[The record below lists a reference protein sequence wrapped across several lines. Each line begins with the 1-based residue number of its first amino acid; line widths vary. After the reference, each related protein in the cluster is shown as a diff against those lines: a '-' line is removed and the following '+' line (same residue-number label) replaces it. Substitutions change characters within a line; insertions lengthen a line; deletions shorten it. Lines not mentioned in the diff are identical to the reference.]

1 MNTSPGPRRALSEEN
16 RLLIILFFVFG
27 CVFVD
32 RLTISF
38 LFPMIAADLKLSN
51 VHLGT
56 LSAVLA
62 LTWALSGAGL
72 GAIADR
78 FNIRKPMLILSIL
91 VFSLFSALSGLV
103 SGFAMLL
110 IFRALMGIAEGPV
123 LPIAQSLMVEK
134 SQPQRRGFNMGLI
147 QGAAPGLL
155 GGIIAPP
162 LIIYLAQ
169 KWGWSMAFHLTAVP
183 GIILAWLIYR
193 HVNGKKDPAFIAA
206 PATGKAAGKAAYG
219 ELFKIK
225 NVALCILIS
234 CVFVTWFMI
243 IITFTPN
250 FLVTDRG
257 FGEGTMG
264 GIMSAIGAAWV
275 FWGVAVPA
283 ISDRLGRKPTL
294 IFFSLLAVCCPLFLS
309 YVDNPWLLGVLV
321 FLFYTGLGCFTLF
334 MATIPSETVSP
345 ARIATALGL
354 VMGIGE
360 VIGGCLAPFIAGLIA
375 DRYGLVSVM
384 WLAAAGAVC
393 AGVLSCF
400 LDETAPAVVSR
411 RTVKP
416 ASVADV

>member
-1 MNTSPGPRRALSEEN
+1 MKKSVGRGSILSEEN
-16 RLLIILFFVFG
+16 RLLVILFFVFG

-38 LFPMIAADLKLSN
+38 LFPMIAADLQLSN

-78 FNIRKPMLILSIL
+78 FNVRKPMLIVSII
-91 VFSLFSALSGLV
+91 VFSLFSALSGWV

-169 KWGWSMAFHLTAVP
+169 KWGWSTAFHLTALP
-183 GIILAWLIYR
+183 GIILAWLIYKY
-193 HVNGKKDPAFIAA
+193 VNGKKDPSFAA
-206 PATGKAAGKAAYG
+206 EPAVKNQSEKAAYA

-225 NVALCILIS
+225 NVVLCILIS
-234 CVFVTWFMI
+234 CVFVTWFMV
-243 IITFTPN
+243 IITFTPS
-250 FLVTDRG
+250 FLVTARG
-257 FGEGTMG
+257 FSEQSMG
-264 GIMSAIGAAWV
+264 GIMSAIGVAWV

-283 ISDRLGRKPTL
+283 ISDRIGRKPTL
-294 IFFSLLAVCCPLFLS
+294 IFFSLLAICCPLFLS
-309 YVDNPWLLGVLV
+309 YVDNLWLLGGLV
-321 FLFYTGLGCFTLF
+321 FLSYTGLGCFTLF
-334 MATIPSETVSP
+334 MATIPSETVSK

-360 VIGGCLAPFIAGLIA
+360 VIGGCLAPFTAGLIA

-384 WLAAAGAVC
+384 WLATIGAACAV
-393 AGVLSCF
+393 VLSCF

-411 RTVKP
+411 RALK
-416 ASVADV
+416 SQGVADV

>member
-1 MNTSPGPRRALSEEN
+1 MNNSPGQRSRLSEEN

-123 LPIAQSLMVEK
+123 LPIAQSLMVER

-162 LIIYLAQ
+162 LIINREQLDWALDRIEAVLTESQ
-169 KWGWSMAFHLTAVP
+169 DWWSADWGHYGGLM
-183 GIILAWLIYR
+183 IRLAW
-193 HVNGKKDPAFIAA
+193 H
-206 PATGKAAGKAAYG
+206 AAGTY
-219 ELFKIK
+219 
-225 NVALCILIS
+225 
-234 CVFVTWFMI
+234 
-243 IITFTPN
+243 
-250 FLVTDRG
+250 R
-257 FGEGTMG
+257 
-264 GIMSAIGAAWV
+264 
-275 FWGVAVPA
+275 
-283 ISDRLGRKPTL
+283 
-294 IFFSLLAVCCPLFLS
+294 
-309 YVDNPWLLGVLV
+309 
-321 FLFYTGLGCFTLF
+321 
-334 MATIPSETVSP
+334 
-345 ARIATALGL
+345 
-354 VMGIGE
+354 
-360 VIGGCLAPFIAGLIA
+360 
-375 DRYGLVSVM
+375 
-384 WLAAAGAVC
+384 
-393 AGVLSCF
+393 
-400 LDETAPAVVSR
+400 
-411 RTVKP
+411 
-416 ASVADV
+416 VADGRGGDVE

>member
-1 MNTSPGPRRALSEEN
+1 MNKSSGQRSTLREEN
-16 RLLIILFFVFG
+16 RLLVILFFVFG

-38 LFPMIAADLKLSN
+38 LFPMIAADLQLSN

-78 FNIRKPMLILSIL
+78 FDIRKPMLIVSIL

-134 SQPQRRGFNMGLI
+134 SQPQRRGFNMGMI

-169 KWGWSMAFHLTAVP
+169 TWGWSMAFHLTAVP
-183 GIILAWLIYR
+183 GVILAWLIYKN
-193 HVNGKKDPAFIAA
+193 VNGKKDPAFIAVPAAKA
-206 PATGKAAGKAAYG
+206 PAEKGAYRQ
-219 ELFKIK
+219 LFNIK
-225 NVALCILIS
+225 NVVLCILIS
-234 CVFVTWFMI
+234 CVFVTWFMV
-243 IITFTPN
+243 IITFTPSL
-250 FLVTDRG
+250 LVTDRG
-257 FGEGTMG
+257 FGEGAMG
-264 GIMSAIGAAWV
+264 GVMSAIGAAWV

-294 IFFSLLAVCCPLFLS
+294 IFFSLLAICCPLFLS
-309 YVDNPWLLGVLV
+309 YVDNLWLLGGLV
-321 FLFYTGLGCFTLF
+321 FLSYTGLGCFTLF

-360 VIGGCLAPFIAGLIA
+360 VIGGCLAPFIAGLLA

-384 WLAAAGAVC
+384 WLAAIGAAC

-400 LDETAPAVVSR
+400 LDETAPAVLSR
-411 RTVKP
+411 RALKTEG
-416 ASVADV
+416 VADA

>member
-1 MNTSPGPRRALSEEN
+1 M
-16 RLLIILFFVFG
+16 
-27 CVFVD
+27 
-32 RLTISF
+32 
-38 LFPMIAADLKLSN
+38 
-51 VHLGT
+51 
-56 LSAVLA
+56 
-62 LTWALSGAGL
+62 
-72 GAIADR
+72 
-78 FNIRKPMLILSIL
+78 
-91 VFSLFSALSGLV
+91 
-103 SGFAMLL
+103 
-110 IFRALMGIAEGPV
+110 
-123 LPIAQSLMVEK
+123 
-134 SQPQRRGFNMGLI
+134 
-147 QGAAPGLL
+147 
-155 GGIIAPP
+155 
-162 LIIYLAQ
+162 
-169 KWGWSMAFHLTAVP
+169 
-183 GIILAWLIYR
+183 
-193 HVNGKKDPAFIAA
+193 
-206 PATGKAAGKAAYG
+206 
-219 ELFKIK
+219 
-225 NVALCILIS
+225 
-234 CVFVTWFMI
+234 
-243 IITFTPN
+243 
-250 FLVTDRG
+250 TDRG

-321 FLFYTGLGCFTLF
+321 FLSYTGLGCFTLF

>member
-1 MNTSPGPRRALSEEN
+1 M
-16 RLLIILFFVFG
+16 LIILFFVFG

-72 GAIADR
+72 GAISDR
-78 FNIRKPMLILSIL
+78 F
-91 VFSLFSALSGLV
+91 
-103 SGFAMLL
+103 
-110 IFRALMGIAEGPV
+110 
-123 LPIAQSLMVEK
+123 
-134 SQPQRRGFNMGLI
+134 
-147 QGAAPGLL
+147 
-155 GGIIAPP
+155 
-162 LIIYLAQ
+162 
-169 KWGWSMAFHLTAVP
+169 
-183 GIILAWLIYR
+183 
-193 HVNGKKDPAFIAA
+193 
-206 PATGKAAGKAAYG
+206 
-219 ELFKIK
+219 
-225 NVALCILIS
+225 
-234 CVFVTWFMI
+234 
-243 IITFTPN
+243 
-250 FLVTDRG
+250 
-257 FGEGTMG
+257 
-264 GIMSAIGAAWV
+264 
-275 FWGVAVPA
+275 
-283 ISDRLGRKPTL
+283 GRKPTL

-321 FLFYTGLGCFTLF
+321 FLSYTGLGCFTLF

-360 VIGGCLAPFIAGLIA
+360 VIGGCLAPFIAGLLA

-400 LDETAPAVVSR
+400 LDETAPAVVNR
-411 RTVKP
+411 RAVKP
-416 ASVADV
+416 AGVADV

>member
-1 MNTSPGPRRALSEEN
+1 MNTSPEPRSALSEEN

-72 GAIADR
+72 GAISDR
-78 FNIRKPMLILSIL
+78 F
-91 VFSLFSALSGLV
+91 
-103 SGFAMLL
+103 
-110 IFRALMGIAEGPV
+110 
-123 LPIAQSLMVEK
+123 
-134 SQPQRRGFNMGLI
+134 
-147 QGAAPGLL
+147 
-155 GGIIAPP
+155 
-162 LIIYLAQ
+162 
-169 KWGWSMAFHLTAVP
+169 
-183 GIILAWLIYR
+183 
-193 HVNGKKDPAFIAA
+193 
-206 PATGKAAGKAAYG
+206 
-219 ELFKIK
+219 
-225 NVALCILIS
+225 
-234 CVFVTWFMI
+234 
-243 IITFTPN
+243 
-250 FLVTDRG
+250 
-257 FGEGTMG
+257 
-264 GIMSAIGAAWV
+264 
-275 FWGVAVPA
+275 
-283 ISDRLGRKPTL
+283 GRKPTL

-321 FLFYTGLGCFTLF
+321 FLSYTGLGCFTLF

-360 VIGGCLAPFIAGLIA
+360 VIGGCLAPFIAGLLA

-400 LDETAPAVVSR
+400 LDETAPAVVNR
-411 RTVKP
+411 RAVKP
-416 ASVADV
+416 AGVADV